1 MYIYTVLMGVFLM
14 PERYQYP
21 VDEGFADRI
30 HTPEGVRSLVVK
42 SQLMELLREMER
54 DGHDVSGAAAELVAL
69 VNYVTSSQLSMRE
82 LQTHLD
88 FCAMQLRQHLR

>member
-1 MYIYTVLMGVFLM
+1 M

-54 DGHDVSGAAAELVAL
+54 DGHDVSGAAAEVTAMLSYIVGIGSVLRDIETHAQ
-69 VNYVTSSQLSMRE
+69 YVM
-82 LQTHLD
+82 
-88 FCAMQLRQHLR
+88 AKAKGY

>member
-1 MYIYTVLMGVFLM
+1 M

-54 DGHDVSGAAAELVAL
+54 DGHDVSGAAAEVTAMLSYIVGIGAVL
-69 VNYVTSSQLSMRE
+69 RDIETHAQYVM
-82 LQTHLD
+82 
-88 FCAMQLRQHLR
+88 AKAKGY

>member
-1 MYIYTVLMGVFLM
+1 M

-42 SQLMELLREMER
+42 CKITA
-54 DGHDVSGAAAELVAL
+54 DGVAQGDGARRPRCQRCGGG
-69 VNYVTSSQLSMRE
+69 TGG
-82 LQTHLD
+82 TG
-88 FCAMQLRQHLR
+88 

>member
-1 MYIYTVLMGVFLM
+1 M

-42 SQLMELLREMER
+42 SQLL
-54 DGHDVSGAAAELVAL
+54 
-69 VNYVTSSQLSMRE
+69 TSSP
-82 LQTHLD
+82 T
-88 FCAMQLRQHLR
+88 FALRDSGGGFPLVGDI

>member
-1 MYIYTVLMGVFLM
+1 M

-30 HTPEGVRSLVVK
+30 HTPEGVRSPVVK
-42 SQLMELLREMER
+42 ITADGVAQEMER

-82 LQTHLD
+82 LQTH
-88 FCAMQLRQHLR
+88 

>member
-1 MYIYTVLMGVFLM
+1 MRHVDDRPDKPLLFFVI
-14 PERYQYP
+14 QYP
-21 VDEGFADRI
+21 VDEGFSDRI

-88 FCAMQLRQHLR
+88 FCTMQIRQQLR

>member
-1 MYIYTVLMGVFLM
+1 MYIYTVFMGVFLM

-30 HTPEGVRSLVVK
+30 HTTEGVRSLVVK

-88 FCAMQLRQHLR
+88 FCAMQLRQQLR

>member
-1 MYIYTVLMGVFLM
+1 M

-42 SQLMELLREMER
+42 SQLMELLRKWSETATMSAVR
-54 DGHDVSGAAAELVAL
+54 RRNWWHWL
-69 VNYVTSSQLSMRE
+69 TM
-82 LQTHLD
+82 
-88 FCAMQLRQHLR
+88 

>member
-1 MYIYTVLMGVFLM
+1 
-14 PERYQYP
+14 
-21 VDEGFADRI
+21 
-30 HTPEGVRSLVVK
+30 
-42 SQLMELLREMER
+42 MELLREMER

-88 FCAMQLRQHLR
+88 FCAMQIRQHLR